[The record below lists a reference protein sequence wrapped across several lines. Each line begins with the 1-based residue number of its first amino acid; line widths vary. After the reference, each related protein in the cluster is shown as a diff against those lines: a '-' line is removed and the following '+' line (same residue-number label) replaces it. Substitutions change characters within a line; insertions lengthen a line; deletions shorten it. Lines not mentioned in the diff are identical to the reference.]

1 MTVGLVIVSHSARLA
16 EGVLELVAQMAP
28 DVPMAAAGGAADGG
42 LGTDYDAVSAA
53 LRQADRGSGVVV
65 LYDLGSAE
73 MTAELAVESMA
84 RPDTASVVDAPLVEG
99 AVAAGVAAQGG
110 ADREAVRAAAMAA
123 GRPEASAQ
131 TTPVVGEER
140 ETEIVLTNEIGLHA
154 RPAALLARSVAG
166 LDADVTVTFG
176 DQSVASDSV
185 LGLMALGARAGDRIR
200 VSARGAQA
208 AEALRRIE
216 DLAQRGFE

>member
-1 MTVGLVIVSHSARLA
+1 M
-16 EGVLELVAQMAP
+16 
-28 DVPMAAAGGAADGG
+28 
-42 LGTDYDAVSAA
+42 
-53 LRQADRGSGVVV
+53 
-65 LYDLGSAE
+65 
-73 MTAELAVESMA
+73 
-84 RPDTASVVDAPLVEG
+84 
-99 AVAAGVAAQGG
+99 
-110 ADREAVRAAAMAA
+110 
-123 GRPEASAQ
+123 
-131 TTPVVGEER
+131 GEER

-176 DQSVASDSV
+176 DQSVAADSV